1 MIQIFEEGYFSNN
14 RITEARLSDVKS
26 ETRMFNSTG
35 RTTGRTTVFLSHK
48 HDDLVELKDFIGFL
62 ESKYRVDVYID
73 SKDPGMPV
81 NTSGETATR
90 LKTIIKKCDKFILLA
105 TDNAIESKWCNWEL
119 GFGDAQKYKQNI
131 AILPIKKK
139 GDYNFQYKGNEYL
152 YIYPY
157 IAYYDGTEQYTNGN
171 YVPAG
176 YYIVS
181 QDADGHRTINSLS
194 NWF

>member
-1 MIQIFEEGYFSNN
+1 MIQIFEEGYFSNS

-26 ETRMFNSTG
+26 ETKIFSSGGKLTN
-35 RTTGRTTVFLSHK
+35 RTTVFLSHK
-48 HDDLVELKDFIGFL
+48 HEDLLELKDFIGFL

-73 SKDPGMPV
+73 SKDPGMPES
-81 NTSGETATR
+81 TSGETASR
-90 LKTIIKKCDKFILLA
+90 LKTVIKKCDKFILLA

-119 GFGDAQKYKQNI
+119 GFGDAQKFKQNI

-139 GDYNFQYKGNEYL
+139 NAYDFQYKGNEYL

-157 IAYYDGTEQYTNGN
+157 IAYYDGTEKDSTGSYIKS
-171 YVPAG
+171 G

-181 QDADGHRTINSLS
+181 QDLSGHKTIDSLF